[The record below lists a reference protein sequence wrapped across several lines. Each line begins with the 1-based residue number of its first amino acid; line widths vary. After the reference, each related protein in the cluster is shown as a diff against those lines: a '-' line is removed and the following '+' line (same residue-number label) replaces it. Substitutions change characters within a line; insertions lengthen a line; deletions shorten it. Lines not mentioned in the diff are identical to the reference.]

1 MLQQAPDKVNDL
13 ISLLLEAANEVV
25 DRKDEN
31 GQMQQVV
38 IPDSES
44 IWMQTKMVSYPGF
57 GRYIKKIRRMYDLGI
72 NAGNYMCA
80 ERAAVMTVQ
89 VLGEYKS
96 HKYSIDSESSRT
108 LRDKNNAQS
117 SLNHLVLRQHS
128 DRTVTVKGEAG
139 RTMIDGIMGREVQ
152 KDEQQY

>member
-25 DRKDEN
+25 ERKDEN
-31 GQMQQVV
+31 GELKQVI

-44 IWMQTKMVSYPGF
+44 IWMQTKMVNYPGF
-57 GRYIKKIRRMYDLGI
+57 GRYIKKLRRLYDLGI
-72 NAGNYMCA
+72 NAENYMCA
-80 ERAAVMTVQ
+80 ERAAVMTKQ
-89 VLGEYKS
+89 IIGEYKS

-108 LRDKNNAQS
+108 LRDKNNSQS

-139 RTMIDGIMGREVQ
+139 RSVMDGIMGKEVQ
-152 KDEQQY
+152 RDE